1 METISSWAT
10 KSSSLKQAKREDE
23 QSVGET
29 GTTTM
34 IRTSNHHHLPS
45 RRLPLGPFL
54 FCCAH
59 TSTYFSGR
67 YFSTQGKL
75 EVSFLAFLL
84 EDSMVDDDIMMDS
97 SQEAAT
103 ASGQQKE
110 VWFVAMRGAEK
121 SAPKREI
128 EPGR

>member
-1 METISSWAT
+1 
-10 KSSSLKQAKREDE
+10 
-23 QSVGET
+23 
-29 GTTTM
+29 
-34 IRTSNHHHLPS
+34 
-45 RRLPLGPFL
+45 
-54 FCCAH
+54 
-59 TSTYFSGR
+59 
-67 YFSTQGKL
+67 
-75 EVSFLAFLL
+75 
-84 EDSMVDDDIMMDS
+84 MVDDDIMMDS